1 MAVNNVI
8 AGKLPEKNT
17 IESGG
22 RERGGSHSSGA
33 PGMTDTIEIVK
44 LSCHFSDTDNEVFVF
59 LCEILQIFSK
69 YSITDHWGY
78 FLQYAL

>member
-1 MAVNNVI
+1 MLANCQ
-8 AGKLPEKNT
+8 KKKT

-22 RERGGSHSSGA
+22 RERAGGGSHSSGA

-69 YSITDHWGY
+69 YSITDHWCY
-78 FLQYAL
+78 SLQYAL